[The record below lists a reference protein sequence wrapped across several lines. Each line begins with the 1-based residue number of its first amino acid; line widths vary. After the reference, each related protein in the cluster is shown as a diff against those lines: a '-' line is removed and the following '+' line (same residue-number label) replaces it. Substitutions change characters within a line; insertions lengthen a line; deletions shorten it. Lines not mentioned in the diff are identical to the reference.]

1 MRMRQSLN
9 DWELAFENEMALD
22 RQRRAQLRQRA
33 VQRSRARRV
42 TRTEKSGKVRFSV
55 LFSALGATVVVVTVV
70 MFETLALLMG

>member
-9 DWELAFENEMALD
+9 DWELAFEHETVLD
-22 RQRRAQLRQRA
+22 RQRRAQLRHRA
-33 VQRSRARRV
+33 AARSRARSI

-55 LFSALGATVVVVTVV
+55 LFTALSLTVVVVTVV